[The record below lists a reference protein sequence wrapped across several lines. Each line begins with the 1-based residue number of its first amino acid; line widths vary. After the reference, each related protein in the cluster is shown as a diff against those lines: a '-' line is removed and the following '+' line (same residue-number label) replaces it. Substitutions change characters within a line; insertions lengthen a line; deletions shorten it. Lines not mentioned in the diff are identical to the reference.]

1 VGPRFDRFAEGL
13 EVITGLLRSDTP
25 VSFQGSY
32 YRLNEAILLPRPQRP
47 GGPPIVIGGNGP
59 KRTLPLAARYADEWN
74 GVYITPARFAELNQE
89 LDTLLVARGRTPS
102 SVRRSLMLGMVYGR
116 DEADLREQLAGRDRD
131 ALIARGMVVGTPSEV
146 RAQLDAYAAAGV
158 QRAMLQWLDLDD
170 LDRLEHFMAH

>member
-1 VGPRFDRFAEGL
+1 
-13 EVITGLLRSDTP
+13 
-25 VSFQGSY
+25 
-32 YRLNEAILLPRPQRP
+32 
-47 GGPPIVIGGNGP
+47 
-59 KRTLPLAARYADEWN
+59 
-74 GVYITPARFAELNQE
+74 
-89 LDTLLVARGRTPS
+89 
-102 SVRRSLMLGMVYGR
+102 MLGMVYGR